1 MTLKCTGGESMGT
14 SPTWMSWWIS
24 ISLTLCSPSTNRS
37 TRNYIS
43 CFNISGSNE
52 TIFNLYRKE
61 ENVMNAKAPTFLS
74 VLGFFMQLKKHMLRK
89 PQNIRHSTDKY
100 RIQLHLTATVYLFT
114 DVYLEFTCLDSH
126 FGEGNYITKQI

>member
-1 MTLKCTGGESMGT
+1 
-14 SPTWMSWWIS
+14 
-24 ISLTLCSPSTNRS
+24 
-37 TRNYIS
+37 
-43 CFNISGSNE
+43 
-52 TIFNLYRKE
+52 
-61 ENVMNAKAPTFLS
+61 MNAKAPTFLS

-114 DVYLEFTCLDSH
+114 DVYLEFTCLDFH